1 MIGGGRTARM
11 SVAAHLAELRR
22 RAVRAAA
29 AVVAGTVGGWFLA
42 PLLLA
47 ALRAP
52 IAQAAA
58 AQHRQ
63 AALNFDT
70 ITGAFDLR
78 MEAAFAIG
86 LVASSPIWLYQAW
99 AYLVP
104 ALSRKELRYGF
115 GFFFAAVPLF
125 LGGCVAGWMIVP
137 HIVLLLTGFAGSGSA
152 SFIQANDYFQ
162 FVLKLVVAAGFAFVS
177 PVFLVL
183 LNFLGLLPSRT
194 ILRGWRIAFL
204 VILGFAAIVT
214 PSADVLSM
222 LLLAGPLIAL
232 YYLAWLVAVLHDR
245 GRARSQARWQ

>member
-1 MIGGGRTARM
+1 MTRRDARM
-11 SVAAHLAELRR
+11 SLAAHVSELRK
-22 RAVRAAA
+22 RAVRSAA
-29 AVVAGTVGGWFLA
+29 AVLAGTVGGWFVS

-52 IAQAAA
+52 IAEAAA
-58 AQHRQ
+58 SQHRL

-78 MEAAFAIG
+78 MQAAFAIG

-115 GFFFAAVPLF
+115 GFFFTAVPLF
-125 LGGCVAGWMIVP
+125 LGGCVAGWLIVP
-137 HIVLLLTGFAGSGSA
+137 HIVLLLTGFAGDGSS

-183 LNFLGLLPSRT
+183 LNLLGILPARS
-194 ILRGWRIAFL
+194 ILRSWRIAFL
-204 VILGFAAIVT
+204 VIVGFTAIVT
-214 PSADVLSM
+214 PSADVISM

-232 YYLAWLVAVLHDR
+232 YYAAWSVAALHDR
-245 GRARSQARWQ
+245 RVARQLV

>member
-1 MIGGGRTARM
+1 M
-11 SVAAHLAELRR
+11 L
-22 RAVRAAA
+22 
-29 AVVAGTVGGWFLA
+29 AGTVGGWFVS

-52 IAQAAA
+52 IAEAAA
-58 AQHRQ
+58 SQHRL

-78 MEAAFAIG
+78 MQAAFAIG

-115 GFFFAAVPLF
+115 GFFFTAVPLF
-125 LGGCVAGWMIVP
+125 LGGCVAGWLIVP
-137 HIVLLLTGFAGSGSA
+137 HIVLLLTGFAGDGSS

-183 LNFLGLLPSRT
+183 LNLLGILPARS
-194 ILRGWRIAFL
+194 ILRSWWIAFL
-204 VILGFAAIVT
+204 VIVGFTAIVT
-214 PSADVLSM
+214 PSADVISM

-232 YYLAWLVAVLHDR
+232 YYAAWSVAALHDR
-245 GRARSQARWQ
+245 RVARQLV

>member
-1 MIGGGRTARM
+1 MTRRGARM
-11 SVAAHLAELRR
+11 TLAAHVSELRR
-22 RAVRAAA
+22 RAVRSAAA
-29 AVVAGTVGGWFLA
+29 LLAGTVGGWFVS

-58 AQHRQ
+58 SQHRL

-78 MEAAFAIG
+78 MQAAFAIG
-86 LVASSPIWLYQAW
+86 LVASSPIWLYQVW

-115 GFFFAAVPLF
+115 GFFFTAVPLF
-125 LGGCVAGWMIVP
+125 LGGCVAGWLIVP
-137 HIVLLLTGFAGSGSA
+137 HIVLLLTGFAADGSS

-183 LNFLGLLPSRT
+183 LNLLGILSAQS
-194 ILRGWRIAFL
+194 ILRSWRIAFL
-204 VILGFAAIVT
+204 VILGFTAIVT
-214 PSADVLSM
+214 PSADVISM

-232 YYLAWLVAVLHDR
+232 YYLAWFVAALHDR
-245 GRARSQARWQ
+245 RASRVPA

>member
-1 MIGGGRTARM
+1 MTRRDARM
-11 SVAAHLAELRR
+11 SLAAHVSELRK
-22 RAVRAAA
+22 RAVRSAA
-29 AVVAGTVGGWFLA
+29 AVLAGTVGGWFVS

-52 IAQAAA
+52 IAEAAA
-58 AQHRQ
+58 SQHRL

-78 MEAAFAIG
+78 MQAAFAIG

-115 GFFFAAVPLF
+115 GFFFTAVPLF
-125 LGGCVAGWMIVP
+125 LGGCVAGWLIVP
-137 HIVLLLTGFAGSGSA
+137 HIVLLLTGFAGDGSS

-183 LNFLGLLPSRT
+183 LNLLGILPARS
-194 ILRGWRIAFL
+194 ILRSWWIAFL
-204 VILGFAAIVT
+204 VIVGFTAIVT
-214 PSADVLSM
+214 PSADVISM

-232 YYLAWLVAVLHDR
+232 YYAAWSVAALHDR
-245 GRARSQARWQ
+245 RVARQLV

>member
-1 MIGGGRTARM
+1 M
-11 SVAAHLAELRR
+11 SLAAHVAELRR
-22 RAVRAAA
+22 RGVRSAAA
-29 AVVAGTVGGWFLA
+29 LLAATVGGWFVS

-58 AQHRQ
+58 SQHRL

-78 MEAAFAIG
+78 MQAAFAIG

-115 GFFFAAVPLF
+115 GFFFTAVPLF
-125 LGGCVAGWMIVP
+125 LGGCVAGWLIVP
-137 HIVLLLTGFAGSGSA
+137 HIVLLLTGFAADGSS

-183 LNFLGLLPSRT
+183 LNLLGILPARS
-194 ILRGWRIAFL
+194 ILRSWRIAFL
-204 VILGFAAIVT
+204 VVLGFTAIVT
-214 PSADVLSM
+214 PSADVISM
-222 LLLAGPLIAL
+222 LLLAAPLIAL
-232 YYLAWLVAVLHDR
+232 YYLAWFVAALHDR
-245 GRARSQARWQ
+245 RMSRALA